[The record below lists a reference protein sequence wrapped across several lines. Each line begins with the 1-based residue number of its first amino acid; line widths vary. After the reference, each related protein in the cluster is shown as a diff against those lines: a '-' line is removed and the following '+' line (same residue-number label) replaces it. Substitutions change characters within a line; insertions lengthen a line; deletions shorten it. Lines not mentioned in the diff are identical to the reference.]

1 MYLPRNNSST
11 LKSMRPVSA
20 TNVGMLFRIRP
31 VQPTPTLGNGQGL
44 ADISPDFFS
53 PSSSSPPPPF
63 HLTLGL
69 RTLRGGRRIYTTF
82 EAMPS
87 IAVARPDLD

>member
-1 MYLPRNNSST
+1 MSLLRENSST
-11 LKSMRPVSA
+11 LKSMRPASA

-44 ADISPDFFS
+44 ANISPDFFS
-53 PSSSSPPPPF
+53 PSSSPTSTS
-63 HLTLGL
+63 HWGCVHSE
-69 RTLRGGRRIYTTF
+69 RGERIYTTF